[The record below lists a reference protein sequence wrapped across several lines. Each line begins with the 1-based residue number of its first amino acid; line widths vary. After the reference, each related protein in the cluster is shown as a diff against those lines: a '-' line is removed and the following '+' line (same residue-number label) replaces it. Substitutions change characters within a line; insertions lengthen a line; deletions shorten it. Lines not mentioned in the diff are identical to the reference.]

1 MQKFNRYCNLAANEH
16 LNSMNESR
24 SCVLRIPL
32 RTTLE
37 PERNIRYANET
48 LEVNQIPNKH
58 SPNKEIRSMLNTR
71 NSAKNSKLAANY

>member
-1 MQKFNRYCNLAANEH
+1 MKA
-16 LNSMNESR
+16 R

-32 RTTLE
+32 RKTLE

-58 SPNKEIRSMLNTR
+58 PPNKEIMSMLNTR